1 MGFLTT
7 KYTIRPII
15 PVRITTIS
23 HSTPLMPRFSA
34 SLYTHI
40 ATSIH
45 ITSQIMG
52 RKQKMPVR
60 HANPSV
66 SPCAL
71 AFMLIAS
78 NVTALAVS
86 PAIKALFLP
95 NMVIPYPT

>member
-1 MGFLTT
+1 M
-7 KYTIRPII
+7 II
-15 PVRITTIS
+15 PMMPSMTTIIS
-23 HSTPLMPRFSA
+23 HSMPLMPRFSA

-52 RKQKMPVR
+52 RMQKMPLR
-60 HANPSV
+60 HVNPSH
-66 SPCAL
+66 SSCAL

-78 NVTALAVS
+78 NVAALAVS